1 MKAVDEAV
9 VLMLADHWA
18 KGWNEA
24 DVELIMAPFAEDVVF
39 GSPFV
44 TRVTGDESR
53 ATIEGRDAL
62 RAYVVDALERTPGIR
77 YTLHA
82 TYVGPDTVVL
92 VYTVH
97 RPDGTDKPGADYMK
111 VDADGRVVDWRSH
124 YAFDF
129 IRST

>member
-1 MKAVDEAV
+1 VKAVDEAV
-9 VLMLADHWA
+9 VRRLADHWEQ
-18 KGWNEA
+18 GWNDM
-24 DVELIMAPFAEDVVF
+24 DVDVIMAPFADDVVF

-44 TRVTGDESR
+44 TRVTGDESV
-53 ATIEGRDAL
+53 ATIEGHGAL

-82 TYVGPDTVVL
+82 AYAGPDTVVL

-97 RPDGTDKPGADYMK
+97 RPDGTDTPGADYMK
-111 VDADGRVVDWRSH
+111 LDDAGKVVDWRSH

-129 IRST
+129 IRAT